1 MPRSRFCRPSISS
14 STLRRIVYAFK
25 TNLGKMAPK
34 GKSGEKGGAAKAKG
48 KGKPDADEKGGKV
61 KPAQQVNVRHILV
74 SSRQPQFGAV

>member
-1 MPRSRFCRPSISS
+1 
-14 STLRRIVYAFK
+14 
-25 TNLGKMAPK
+25 MAPK